1 MEKISHTVYP
11 TVALDINSWFK
22 EFKIGLLAE
31 KPNTQARDMMAL
43 WKDKEGNKNDF
54 KTVIERLM
62 VIE

>member
-54 KTVIERLM
+54 KTVIEKLM